1 VPRITNRK
9 RTVYGWRPMLGFKT
23 EDIFKMITETGVPRH
38 CAYDLG
44 CGRLGCA
51 GCIFSNNHELKIE
64 MQNNPGIFESLD
76 RLEVETGKTMSP
88 TLVRIRD
95 RIKET

>member
-1 VPRITNRK
+1 
-9 RTVYGWRPMLGFKT
+9 LGFKT

-38 CAYDLG
+38 CAYDMG

-51 GCIFSNNHELKIE
+51 GCIFSKNHELKIE
-64 MQNNPGIFESLD
+64 MENNPLIFDALD
-76 RLEVETGKTMSP
+76 RLEVESGKIMSISK
-88 TLVRIRD
+88 VRIRD